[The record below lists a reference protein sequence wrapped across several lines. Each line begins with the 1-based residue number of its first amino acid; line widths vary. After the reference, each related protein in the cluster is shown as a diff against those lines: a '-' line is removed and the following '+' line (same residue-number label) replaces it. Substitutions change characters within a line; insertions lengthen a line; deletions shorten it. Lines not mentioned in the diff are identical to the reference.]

1 MSPSRAWTVGE
12 EVAHAVTH
20 GVGTPPGANGQAATT
35 YGAAIVTV
43 GVPLTRPVD
52 ELNDRPDGSAGEMEY
67 DRAGPPE
74 FEIV

>member
-1 MSPSRAWTVGE
+1 MVMASE
-12 EVAHAVTH
+12 NVAVDVPPELVAVT
-20 GVGTPPGANGQAATT
+20 VYDVAACV
-35 YGAAIVTV
+35 AV
-43 GVPLTRPVD
+43 GVPLIRPVD